1 MEDNS
6 LIAFKAI
13 TNFTKELTSVFGK
26 THRPLKLYNHLITK
40 TTLAHDEII
49 KKHIQA
55 FREFCVEN
63 SDALYEKNKQ
73 KITKTKVEY
82 SNRVYI
88 DLKLILNKA
97 DRETSNVI
105 WQHLLTISALV
116 NPAGKAKQVL
126 KELKE
131 KSNNDSSNEIDF
143 IQNLISKV
151 ETEVDPNANPLEAVT
166 SIMQSGM
173 FQNLVTD
180 ITENVN
186 NGNFN
191 INRMIGSLKGVITEF
206 SEDGESENQ
215 ATNILDSAM
224 ATLENTDMS
233 NPEESMKNISGMFSK
248 MLFESD
254 LQSNDKQKIQELM
267 DQSFTNKN
275 E

>member
-1 MEDNS
+1 
-6 LIAFKAI
+6 
-13 TNFTKELTSVFGK
+13 
-26 THRPLKLYNHLITK
+26 
-40 TTLAHDEII
+40 
-49 KKHIQA
+49 
-55 FREFCVEN
+55 
-63 SDALYEKNKQ
+63 
-73 KITKTKVEY
+73 
-82 SNRVYI
+82 
-88 DLKLILNKA
+88 
-97 DRETSNVI
+97 
-105 WQHLLTISALV
+105 
-116 NPAGKAKQVL
+116 
-126 KELKE
+126 
-131 KSNNDSSNEIDF
+131 
-143 IQNLISKV
+143 
-151 ETEVDPNANPLEAVT
+151 
-166 SIMQSGM
+166 MQSGM

-206 SEDGESENQ
+206 SEDSESENQ

-233 NPEESMKNISGMFSK
+233 NPEESMQNLSGMFSK

>member
-63 SDALYEKNKQ
+63 SEALYEKNKE

-131 KSNNDSSNEIDF
+131 KSNSEASNEIDF

-186 NGNFN
+186 SGNFN
-191 INRMIGSLKGVITEF
+191 INRMIGSLRGVITEF

-233 NPEESMKNISGMFSK
+233 NPEESMQNLSGMFSK

>member
-63 SDALYEKNKQ
+63 SEALYEKNKE

-131 KSNNDSSNEIDF
+131 KSNSEASNEIDF

-186 NGNFN
+186 SGNFN

-233 NPEESMKNISGMFSK
+233 NPEESMQNLSGMFSK